1 MAKFKICPFC
11 GAKNAPSLMDCENCS
26 ADLMGVRI
34 MDEDDEPKPET
45 SPLEEPSKV
54 LVRICDCGAQNP
66 SNARKCSACGEDI
79 SDILPTELEA
89 AQEKYR
95 LTSLDGTFAYD
106 ITEDEVVVGREH
118 ELQCFLAGKSYVSR
132 KQCRF
137 YMQDGKLYLENLSS
151 TNPTFVN
158 DQQIGSVVEVK
169 DGDEVGLGGF
179 CKDGKR
185 QELAAYLLVRK
196 I

>member
-1 MAKFKICPFC
+1 M
-11 GAKNAPSLMDCENCS
+11 
-26 ADLMGVRI
+26 
-34 MDEDDEPKPET
+34 
-45 SPLEEPSKV
+45 
-54 LVRICDCGAQNP
+54 
-66 SNARKCSACGEDI
+66 
-79 SDILPTELEA
+79 
-89 AQEKYR
+89 
-95 LTSLDGTFAYD
+95 TSLDGTFAYD

-158 DQQIGSVVEVK
+158 DQQIGSTVEVK

-185 QELAAYLLVRK
+185 QERAAYRLVRK

>member
-1 MAKFKICPFC
+1 
-11 GAKNAPSLMDCENCS
+11 
-26 ADLMGVRI
+26 MGVRI

-158 DQQIGSVVEVK
+158 DQQIGSTVEVK
-169 DGDEVGLGGF
+169 DGDEIGLGGF

>member
-1 MAKFKICPFC
+1 MAKFKVCPFC

-26 ADLMGVRI
+26 ADLMGVRV
-34 MDEDDEPKPET
+34 MDEDDEPQV
-45 SPLEEPSKV
+45 EEVQPKQPTRV

-66 SNARKCSACGEDI
+66 ANARKCSACGEDI
-79 SDILPTELEA
+79 SDVLPTELES
-89 AQEKYR
+89 AQSKYR
-95 LTSLDGTFAYD
+95 LTSLDGSFIYD
-106 ITEDEVVVGREH
+106 ITEDETVVGREH
-118 ELQCFLAGKSYVSR
+118 ELQCFLGGKGYVSR

-137 YMQDGKLYLENLSS
+137 YMQDGKLYLENLSG

-158 DQQIGSVVEVK
+158 NQQIGSPAEVK
-169 DGDEVGLGGF
+169 DGDEIGLGGF